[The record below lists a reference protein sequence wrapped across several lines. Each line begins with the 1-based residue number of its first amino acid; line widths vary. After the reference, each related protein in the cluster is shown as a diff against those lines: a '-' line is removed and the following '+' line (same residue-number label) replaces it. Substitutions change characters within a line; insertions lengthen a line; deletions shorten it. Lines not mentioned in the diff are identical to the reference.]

1 MNPILFSLLFLLSGC
16 ASNIA
21 LNQTYDVGK
30 VKKIALLNFSGLEK
44 HPNIGIIVTNE
55 FNFAFLKYGFSI
67 VERNYIDHVLAE
79 QNLASTGAIE
89 INEIKK
95 LGTILGI
102 DSIVI
107 GFVERFKP
115 EKSEEISYSVVAPP
129 DPKIRKIS
137 SYSLGN
143 SASAVEVAP
152 AVRFDLASI
161 SVNFRMI
168 DVETG
173 EVIAVGS
180 DSREADTATLA
191 TKRLALNMAKNL
203 RNGFNRLLQQ
213 RKK

>member
-1 MNPILFSLLFLLSGC
+1 MNPILFSFLFLLSGC

-21 LNQTYDVGK
+21 LNQTYDVSR
-30 VKKIALLNFSGLEK
+30 VRKIALLNFSGLEK

-55 FNFAFLKYGFSI
+55 FNFAFLKHGFSI

-115 EKSEEISYSVVAPP
+115 EKSEEISYSLVPPP
-129 DPKIRKIS
+129 DPTIRKIS

-143 SASAVEVAP
+143 SASAVEVAR

-180 DSREADTATLA
+180 DSTEADTATLA
-191 TKRLALNMAKNL
+191 TKSLALKMAKNL
-203 RNGFNRLLQQ
+203 RNDFNRLLL
-213 RKK
+213 RKRK